1 MTHRDPSQQ
10 RQHSHRVED
19 HLVDLEKFP
28 EIIKTQTQL
37 NEGLGGLIKAI
48 INGNFLLIK
57 TSFRNRVN

>member
-28 EIIKTQTQL
+28 EIIKILLHSLHTTY
-37 NEGLGGLIKAI
+37 NNDMCSEIKYIYIYISNIA
-48 INGNFLLIK
+48 N
-57 TSFRNRVN
+57 T